1 MIVAAFNRSKS
12 HDGLPRSRHGGW
24 RCALPGVDIAYAR
37 TVQLVD
43 VVEVAKHGKSNGTI
57 KTNCRSPITSTALLH
72 HK

>member
-1 MIVAAFNRSKS
+1 
-12 HDGLPRSRHGGW
+12 
-24 RCALPGVDIAYAR
+24 LPGVDIAYAR